1 MNFNLQLETG
11 FNSSDSFFAR
21 VYTLNIIKESEEDS
35 IISFYVQN
43 KTSTGYLEGDKTI
56 LASNIKVKFVSES
69 INKSIANLALKLDP
83 LFNKASKSFTSQQC
97 ANSIKE
103 KLTKILKEKVT
114 VLEI

>member
-35 IISFYVQN
+35 IISFYAQN
-43 KTSTGYLEGDKTI
+43 KTITGYLEGDKTI
-56 LASNIKVKFVSES
+56 LASNIKVIFVSDS

-83 LFNKASKSFTSQQC
+83 LFNKESKSFTSQQC